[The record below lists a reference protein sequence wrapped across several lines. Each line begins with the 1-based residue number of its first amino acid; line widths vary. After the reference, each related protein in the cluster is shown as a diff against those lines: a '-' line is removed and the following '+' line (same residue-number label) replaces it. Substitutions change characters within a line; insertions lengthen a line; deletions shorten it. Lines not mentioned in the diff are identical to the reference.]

1 MKFKKVIATGASLV
15 ALGLALTACGS
26 NSSKSGLADKQV
38 LNWSYASELPSMDL
52 STATDTISFDQL
64 NSTMEGIYRIGK
76 NSKVEPGLATK
87 TEVSK
92 DGLTYTFTLR
102 KNDKWSNGDPVTAQD
117 FVYSWRRTVDPKT
130 GSQYAYL
137 FDGIANANDIIA
149 GKKAVD
155 TLGIKAEGK
164 YKLVV
169 TLEKK
174 LPYFKLLMG
183 FPVFFPQN
191 QNVVEKYG
199 KKYGTAAKYLV
210 YNGPFKMEGWSGSN
224 LSWKLVKNKNY
235 WDKKDV
241 KLSQINFSVNKST
254 TTSYNL
260 YQSKKLD
267 YTPLS
272 TEQAKQL
279 KGKDG
284 YQVLKEARTNYLEF
298 NETNKVFA
306 NKKIRQALSY
316 AVNRQVLADKVLG
329 AVTLPSLG
337 IVSRDLAFNKGK
349 DFAVAA
355 KTTAGVTYNKAKA
368 QKLLKE
374 GLAEVGQSKLSFTLL
389 GDDTDVS
396 KQVTESLQSQI
407 QQTLPDVDVSVSN
420 VPFKTRL
427 QRSEDGDFDVVVSA
441 WGADFADPI
450 SFLDLFT
457 SDNSYNNGKWKNAE
471 YDKLITASKTTDAGN
486 VDKRWDDM
494 VKASKILSEDQ
505 GVAPLYQLNVAYMLN
520 PSVKGVIQ
528 NTAGVTWSFKDA
540 YIANK

>member
-137 FDGIANANDIIA
+137 FDVIANANDIIA

-241 KLSQINFSVNKST
+241 KLSQINFSINKST

-329 AVTLPSLG
+329 AGTLPSLG

>member
-1 MKFKKVIATGASLV
+1 MKLKKVIATGASLV

-38 LNWSYASELPSMDL
+38 LNWSYPSELPSMDL

-76 NSKVEPGLATK
+76 KSKVEPGLATK

-191 QNVVEKYG
+191 QNAVEKYG

-329 AVTLPSLG
+329 AGTLPSLG

>member
-329 AVTLPSLG
+329 AGTLPSLG

>member
-26 NSSKSGLADKQV
+26 NSSKSGLAEKQV
-38 LNWSYASELPSMDL
+38 LKWSYASELPSMDL

-64 NSTMEGIYRIGK
+64 NSTMEGLYRIGK
-76 NSKVEPGLATK
+76 DSKIEPGLATK

-137 FDGIANANDIIA
+137 FDGIANANDVIA

-155 TLGIKAEGK
+155 TLGIKAVGK

-191 QNVVEKYG
+191 QNTVEKYG

-210 YNGPFKMEGWSGSN
+210 YNGPFKMEGWTGSN
-224 LSWKLVKNKNY
+224 LSWKLVKNKDY

-241 KLSQINFSVNKST
+241 KLSQIDFSVNKST

-267 YTPLS
+267 FTPLS

-279 KGKDG
+279 EGKPG
-284 YQVLKEARTNYLEF
+284 YKVLKEARTNYLEF

-306 NKKIRQALSY
+306 NKKIRQAISY
-316 AVNRQVLADKVLG
+316 AVNRKVLADKVLG
-329 AVTLPSLG
+329 AGTLPSLG

-349 DFAVAA
+349 DFAVEA
-355 KTTAGVTYNKAKA
+355 KTTAGVSYNKAKA

-389 GDDTDVS
+389 GDDTDIS

-471 YDKLITASKTTDAGN
+471 YDKLIEASKTTDAGN
-486 VDKRWDDM
+486 TDKRWDDM
-494 VKASKILSEDQ
+494 VKASKILSENQ

-540 YIANK
+540 YIVNK

>member
-329 AVTLPSLG
+329 AGTLPSLG

-427 QRSEDGDFDVVVSA
+427 QRSEDGDFDVVLSA

>member
-316 AVNRQVLADKVLG
+316 AVNRQVLVG
-329 AVTLPSLG
+329 AGTLPSLG

>member
-174 LPYFKLLMG
+174 LPYLKLLMG

-284 YQVLKEARTNYLEF
+284 YRVLKEARTNYLEF

-329 AVTLPSLG
+329 AGTLPSLG

>member
-191 QNVVEKYG
+191 QNTVEKYG

-329 AVTLPSLG
+329 AGTLPSLG

-355 KTTAGVTYNKAKA
+355 KTTEGVTYNKAKA

>member
-284 YQVLKEARTNYLEF
+284 YRVLKEARTNYLEF

-329 AVTLPSLG
+329 AGTLPSLG

-505 GVAPLYQLNVAYMLN
+505 GVAPLYQLNMAYMLN

>member
-329 AVTLPSLG
+329 AGTLPSLG

-389 GDDTDVS
+389 GDNTDVS

>member
-191 QNVVEKYG
+191 QNAVEKYG

-284 YQVLKEARTNYLEF
+284 YKVLKEARTNYLEF

-329 AVTLPSLG
+329 AGTLPSLG

>member
-1 MKFKKVIATGASLV
+1 MI
-15 ALGLALTACGS
+15 
-26 NSSKSGLADKQV
+26 
-38 LNWSYASELPSMDL
+38 
-52 STATDTISFDQL
+52 
-64 NSTMEGIYRIGK
+64 
-76 NSKVEPGLATK
+76 
-87 TEVSK
+87 
-92 DGLTYTFTLR
+92 LR
-102 KNDKWSNGDPVTAQD
+102 RVH
-117 FVYSWRRTVDPKT
+117 
-130 GSQYAYL
+130 
-137 FDGIANANDIIA
+137 NDIIA

-329 AVTLPSLG
+329 AGTLPSLG

>member
-329 AVTLPSLG
+329 AGTLPSLG

-349 DFAVAA
+349 DFAVVA
-355 KTTAGVTYNKAKA
+355 KTTEGVTYNKAKA

>member
-284 YQVLKEARTNYLEF
+284 YQVLKKARTNYLEF

-329 AVTLPSLG
+329 AGTLPSLG

>member
-1 MKFKKVIATGASLV
+1 MKLKKVIATGASLV

-102 KNDKWSNGDPVTAQD
+102 KNDKWSNSDPVTAQD

-284 YQVLKEARTNYLEF
+284 YRVLKEARTNYLEF

-329 AVTLPSLG
+329 AGTLPSLG